1 MAPRPLLTIMTIS
14 LSGLVT
20 LEVINHKQN
29 DPLTTTIQA
38 RKRPPIPPNT
48 PIVAVY
54 IITQVSIKMRAQIWP
69 IFRASKNH
77 PKMTLFW
84 PLFWPYFDP
93 QNGHFWKTGQNLPI
107 FATFWCLFLDM
118 SWIPPQK
125 AYFDP
130 LRTWANLGLILGP
143 ILTPFWVYFDLFFG
157 PYFEPFLC
165 VLWPL
170 LGHILSHFGHYFT
183 SATHPICYNICHIIY
198 VVLYIML
205 CTCII
210 CYVYLLLRVYLHTIT
225 SIITHIIH
233 HSVLFYVLLC
243 NYIMLYCWLFC
254 CTHDRWFNW
263 LVINA

>member
-1 MAPRPLLTIMTIS
+1 MTIS

-77 PKMTLFW
+77 PQNDPILTLFW
-84 PLFWPYFDP
+84 PPKRPFLKNRPKPAYFCHILMLVFGHVLNTPSKGLFW
-93 QNGHFWKTGQNLPI
+93 
-107 FATFWCLFLDM
+107 
-118 SWIPPQK
+118 
-125 AYFDP
+125 P